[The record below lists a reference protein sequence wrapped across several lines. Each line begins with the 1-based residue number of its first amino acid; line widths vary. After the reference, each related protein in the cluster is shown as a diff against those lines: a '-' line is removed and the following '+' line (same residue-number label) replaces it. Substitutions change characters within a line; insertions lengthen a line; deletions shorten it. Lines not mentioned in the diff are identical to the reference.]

1 MGKWVLGCTNGG
13 FILTYTSYT
22 CVTSIMI
29 APEDLNTE
37 TTIGEIEPTLRKTN
51 IAIENGHL

>member
-51 IAIENGHL
+51 IAIENGH